1 MKFRQMLG
9 VFMIIA
15 LLSGC
20 AGQAEPQETEPSKAE
35 ETVEETLAVVPETM
49 AAPHGHKG
57 HKGHR
62 DNDGLRLAAGIVH
75 LVKSVIAPAPV
86 VVAPPPPP
94 VVTAP
99 APVVVA
105 PPPPPVV
112 VVPPRRPVVV
122 TPPRYIPPAPRHHRQ
137 APPRRRR

>member
-1 MKFRQMLG
+1 MKK
-9 VFMIIA
+9 MIIA
-15 LLSGC
+15 TLG
-20 AGQAEPQETEPSKAE
+20 AAMM
-35 ETVEETLAVVPETM
+35 LAVVPETM
-49 AAPHGHKG
+49 AAPHG

-94 VVTAP
+94 VV
-99 APVVVA
+99 
-105 PPPPPVV
+105 

-122 TPPRYIPPAPRHHRQ
+122 TPPRHIPPAPRHHRQ
-137 APPRRRR
+137 APPRRR

>member
-1 MKFRQMLG
+1 
-9 VFMIIA
+9 MIIA
-15 LLSGC
+15 TLG
-20 AGQAEPQETEPSKAE
+20 AAMM
-35 ETVEETLAVVPETM
+35 LAVVPETM
-49 AAPHGHKG
+49 AAPHG

-75 LVKSVIAPAPV
+75 LVKSVFAPAPV

-99 APVVVA
+99 APIVVA
-105 PPPPPVV
+105 PPPPPVVVTPPPPVV

-122 TPPRYIPPAPRHHRQ
+122 VPPRHTPPAPRHHRQ
-137 APPRRRR
+137 APPRRR